1 MIKKL
6 RSPLFILL
14 AQLAASLKTPKT
26 EKNNS
31 NFADLPCESGDLLGA
46 IHSSFTVRKTIFFVV
61 LFFSFI
67 GANAATITTT
77 GSGNWNSTIVNAPW
91 PGGIV
96 PLTTDNVIIAAGHT
110 VTVTVT
116 TPSTSI
122 TNLNLSTTTS
132 KLIIN
137 IGQTLTVTGTFTN
150 LGTTTNGVNGPGTI
164 LFTGTT
170 SLGVLTA
177 TGVIPNVTI
186 DAGSVVTI
194 TASTNITNLN
204 LGTTTSKLIINSGQ
218 TLTVTGTFANAGTT
232 TNGVNGPGTILF
244 TGTTSF
250 GVLTATGVLP
260 NVTIGASA
268 VTVTVS
274 TGIANLNLRTI
285 TSRLVINSGQTLT
298 VAGTFASAVGS
309 TNGVNGVNGPG
320 TILFAGMTG
329 FGILT
334 ATGVRPNVVI
344 GNGLSANTVTVGTNT
359 LVNDVT
365 INTGATLSLLTR
377 TMAIDGFFT
386 NNGTV
391 TGTTGQINLATGNFT
406 NSGSVSL
413 TSGQVNVTTGNFN
426 NSGSISL
433 TTGTV
438 SVVTGSFLSTNSF
451 IYSAASAGGF
461 LKIGGAF
468 TYSGTFTLASA
479 AVQFTGAANQSIP
492 AFTTK
497 GTVSMLKTG
506 GTATLTGNVNG
517 GGLTINGVGG
527 TLDLVSGTHTF
538 NGTWTRTNG
547 TLNCG
552 SSLLRIGLSASGTVG
567 TFNAGTGTVEYY
579 RAGVQTVAPVTY
591 NNLTL
596 SGSGSKTITTVTTF
610 INKVLSMEGTA
621 TASAPP
627 TYGAAATLQYNTPT
641 TRNVGAEWISPFAAT
656 GGVIIANIG
665 KITITAAKTFNAT
678 APLTVNS
685 LAQLGLG
692 GAGILL
698 TLNGNFINNG
708 TAIGTTGGV
717 TIAGN
722 AATQNIGPFTTTGTV
737 SMTKTAGIA
746 TFTGAVKGGG
756 LAISGI
762 GGTLNLGSA
771 IHSFT
776 GAVALT
782 NGILNGGSS
791 ILNANSTSTA
801 WSGTGSNFA
810 CGTGTVN
817 FGNAAQTLATASTFY
832 NLTFSGTLAKTL
844 TGVPIITNIL
854 SMEGTATVSG
864 APTYGASAKLQ
875 YNRTTPLGATGPEWV
890 TPFVASGG
898 VSIINTGAITV
909 GTANKVFNAVPLSVA
924 SGATLSNGGFAL
936 SGVGATLTVANLGIL
951 NLSNISTF
959 PTFTTTALGA
969 TSTTNYSGTAQ
980 TVAVQNYGILL
991 LSGSGNKTFA
1001 GATSVTGELGIS
1013 GTAVALLL
1021 NGTTSNSGT
1030 LTFAGVQQT
1039 ALGSYGGTGSAATN
1053 KNAPWFGS
1061 STTGIINIIT
1071 SCIAGTWLGVTNTD
1085 WNTATNWCGA
1095 SVPAAS
1101 TNVTIGFTSNQP
1113 VIGASGGLCNKLTIE
1128 TGATLTVSGSNVLTV
1143 NADWTN
1149 NGTFTANT
1157 STVSFSG
1164 TVAQTI
1170 RGSNVTNFNNLT
1182 NANTT
1187 DVVSAAVAISIKN
1200 ILNIAN
1206 GASVF
1211 DMGTYVLT
1219 DGGTF
1224 SNAGVGQFK
1233 TANTS
1238 ITPIPA
1244 GKIWS
1249 SRVFFTNP
1257 TGGQTI
1263 VGGAY
1268 NGTPSLELNN
1278 ISGTQT
1284 ASGNIVTG
1292 GQLNIDNGGTPT
1304 FNMNGFNL
1312 TANTL
1317 NLSGTNT
1324 LDMRTGTLSYSTLTA
1339 MDGTVRFSGAS
1350 NGLPFPSATVEY
1362 YGATQTVTAG
1372 TYYKLLFSG
1381 ASGVYAMASDIYVAN
1396 TLNVTG
1402 GAVTLQA
1409 GYTLA
1414 VDDAVTVV
1422 NPATL
1427 TIENNASLLQTSF
1440 TGVNIGPVIVKR
1452 NTTPIVRFDTTY
1464 WSSPTTGTQTLYDF
1478 SPFTDSDRFNT
1489 YDSVNDVWV
1498 TENATTTVFQKG
1510 KGYAIRAPANTS
1522 ATIPTVTPH
1531 QFIGIPNNG
1540 TFTLAVTTPATDTGL
1555 SLIGNPYPSA
1565 INAIDFINENLYD
1578 AALSPTNT
1586 LEGTLYFW
1594 NHNNRLT
1601 GNDFSGDDYYYYNLT
1616 GGAGYG
1622 TTGTGNNALPTD
1634 YIASGQ
1640 GFFVENTIAGDVKF
1654 NNTMREASDNNTN
1667 FYKIKKSNKI
1677 KDLEKHRIWLNI
1689 TNSAQT
1695 KGSQTMVGYIEN
1707 ATNNYES
1714 GYDSFV
1720 FDDTKP
1726 FLIYSLIGTDKM
1738 AIQGRALPF
1747 KDSDAVSIG
1756 YSLGEADNV
1765 TLSIPQMDGL
1775 FLDNQNIYLED
1786 KLLNVIHD
1794 IKSDPYIF
1802 SSEAGTFNERFVLRY
1817 TDKTLGTNDFDLN
1830 GSSVLIAKDKNELK
1844 IKSEL
1849 ETIKRIT
1856 IFDILGRKIFDNPA
1870 VNSTEFRTSNSA
1882 LKNQIGI
1889 VKVTL
1894 INGQVLSKKVVF

>member
-1 MIKKL
+1 
-6 RSPLFILL
+6 
-14 AQLAASLKTPKT
+14 
-26 EKNNS
+26 
-31 NFADLPCESGDLLGA
+31 
-46 IHSSFTVRKTIFFVV
+46 V
-61 LFFSFI
+61 
-67 GANAATITTT
+67 
-77 GSGNWNSTIVNAPW
+77 STIGTGV
-91 PGGIV
+91 
-96 PLTTDNVIIAAGHT
+96 
-110 VTVTVT
+110 VTVTAVK
-116 TPSTSI
+116 SLTSAP
-122 TNLNLSTTTS
+122 L
-132 KLIIN
+132 N
-137 IGQTLTVTGTFTN
+137 IG
-150 LGTTTNGVNGPGTI
+150 
-164 LFTGTT
+164 
-170 SLGVLTA
+170 
-177 TGVIPNVTI
+177 
-186 DAGSVVTI
+186 
-194 TASTNITNLN
+194 
-204 LGTTTSKLIINSGQ
+204 
-218 TLTVTGTFANAGTT
+218 
-232 TNGVNGPGTILF
+232 
-244 TGTTSF
+244 
-250 GVLTATGVLP
+250 
-260 NVTIGASA
+260 
-268 VTVTVS
+268 
-274 TGIANLNLRTI
+274 
-285 TSRLVINSGQTLT
+285 
-298 VAGTFASAVGS
+298 
-309 TNGVNGVNGPG
+309 
-320 TILFAGMTG
+320 
-329 FGILT
+329 
-334 ATGVRPNVVI
+334 
-344 GNGLSANTVTVGTNT
+344 
-359 LVNDVT
+359 
-365 INTGATLSLLTR
+365 TGATL
-377 TMAIDGFFT
+377 D
-386 NNGTV
+386 
-391 TGTTGQINLATGNFT
+391 
-406 NSGSVSL
+406 
-413 TSGQVNVTTGNFN
+413 
-426 NSGSISL
+426 
-433 TTGTV
+433 
-438 SVVTGSFLSTNSF
+438 
-451 IYSAASAGGF
+451 
-461 LKIGGAF
+461 
-468 TYSGTFTLASA
+468 
-479 AVQFTGAANQSIP
+479 
-492 AFTTK
+492 
-497 GTVSMLKTG
+497 
-506 GTATLTGNVNG
+506 
-517 GGLTINGVGG
+517 
-527 TLDLVSGTHTF
+527 
-538 NGTWTRTNG
+538 
-547 TLNCG
+547 
-552 SSLLRIGLSASGTVG
+552 
-567 TFNAGTGTVEYY
+567 
-579 RAGVQTVAPVTY
+579 
-591 NNLTL
+591 
-596 SGSGSKTITTVTTF
+596 
-610 INKVLSMEGTA
+610 
-621 TASAPP
+621 
-627 TYGAAATLQYNTPT
+627 
-641 TRNVGAEWISPFAAT
+641 
-656 GGVIIANIG
+656 
-665 KITITAAKTFNAT
+665 
-678 APLTVNS
+678 
-685 LAQLGLG
+685 
-692 GAGILL
+692 
-698 TLNGNFINNG
+698 
-708 TAIGTTGGV
+708 
-717 TIAGN
+717 
-722 AATQNIGPFTTTGTV
+722 
-737 SMTKTAGIA
+737 
-746 TFTGAVKGGG
+746 
-756 LAISGI
+756 
-762 GGTLNLGSA
+762 
-771 IHSFT
+771 
-776 GAVALT
+776 
-782 NGILNGGSS
+782 
-791 ILNANSTSTA
+791 
-801 WSGTGSNFA
+801 
-810 CGTGTVN
+810 
-817 FGNAAQTLATASTFY
+817 
-832 NLTFSGTLAKTL
+832 
-844 TGVPIITNIL
+844 
-854 SMEGTATVSG
+854 
-864 APTYGASAKLQ
+864 
-875 YNRTTPLGATGPEWV
+875 
-890 TPFVASGG
+890 
-898 VSIINTGAITV
+898 
-909 GTANKVFNAVPLSVA
+909 
-924 SGATLSNGGFAL
+924 NGGFSISGGSTLTIANTGTLRL
-936 SGVGATLTVANLGIL
+936 SGV
-951 NLSNISTF
+951 STF
-959 PTFTTTALGA
+959 PVFA
-969 TSTTNYSGTAQ
+969 TIPNLPAASKVNYSGTAQ

-1113 VIGASGGLCNKLTIE
+1113 VIGASGGLCNKITIG
-1128 TGATLTVSGSNVLTV
+1128 TGATLTVSGSNALTV

-1170 RGSNVTNFNNLT
+1170 GGSNVTNFNNLT

-1211 DMGTYVLT
+1211 DMATYVLT

-1244 GKIWS
+1244 GKTWS

-1268 NGTPSLELNN
+1268 NGTPSLELENT
-1278 ISGTQT
+1278 SGTQI
-1284 ASGNIVTG
+1284 ASGNIVIG
-1292 GQLNIDNGGTPT
+1292 DQLNINNGGNPI
-1304 FNMNGFNL
+1304 FDMKDFSL
-1312 TANTL
+1312 TINKL
-1317 NLSGTNT
+1317 NIIAPDSVLE
-1324 LDMRTGTLSYSTLTA
+1324 MRAGTLTFASVLS
-1339 MDGTVRFSGAS
+1339 MDGTVRFSGTTNGKPFAS
-1350 NGLPFPSATVEY
+1350 GTVEY
-1362 YGATQTVTAG
+1362 YGTTQAVTG
-1372 TYYKLLFSG
+1372 GSYYKLMFT
-1381 ASGVYAMASDIYVAN
+1381 GVGGIYTMASTIDVAN
-1396 TLNVTG
+1396 TLNATNGVL
-1402 GAVTLQA
+1402 TLQD
-1409 GYTLA
+1409 GFTLS
-1414 VDDAVTVV
+1414 VGDAVTIT

-1427 TIENNASLLQTSF
+1427 TIENNASLLQTSY
-1440 TGVNIGPVIVKR
+1440 TGVNIGAVIVKR

-1531 QFIGIPNNG
+1531 QFIGVPNNG
-1540 TFTLAVTTPATDTGL
+1540 TFTIAVTTPATDTGL

-1578 AALSPTNT
+1578 AASSPTNT

-1634 YIASGQ
+1634 FIASGQ
-1640 GFFVENTIAGDVKF
+1640 GFFVENVIAGDVKF

-1756 YSLGEADNV
+1756 YSLGAADNV

-1794 IKSDPYIF
+1794 IKSDSYIF
-1802 SSEAGTFNERFVLRY
+1802 SSEAGTFNDRFELRF
-1817 TDKTLGTNDFDLN
+1817 TDKTLASADFELN
-1830 GSSVLIAKDKNELK
+1830 VSGVFIAIDRNELK

-1856 IFDILGRKIFDNPA
+1856 VFDMLGRKIFDNPA
-1870 VNSTEFRTSNSA
+1870 VNNTEFRTSNSA

-1894 INGQVLSKKVVF
+1894 TNGQVLSKKVVF